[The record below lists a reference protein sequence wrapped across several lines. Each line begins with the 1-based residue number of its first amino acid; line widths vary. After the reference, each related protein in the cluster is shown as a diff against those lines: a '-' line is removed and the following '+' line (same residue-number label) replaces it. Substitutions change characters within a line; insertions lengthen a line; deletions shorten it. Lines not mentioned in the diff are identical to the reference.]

1 MEFLDELRELL
12 IKYDAVVVRSA
23 NDTDL
28 AFILFDEE
36 KETQYIFNEE
46 CSSNDIIRKRY
57 EVNKKR

>member
-23 NDTDL
+23 SKHDL
-28 AFILFDEE
+28 AFILFDGEN
-36 KETQYIFNEE
+36 ETQYIFNEE

-57 EVNKKR
+57 EVNKKS